1 MSLDGLLRAGSPL
14 RYEPVSMGNGK
25 VPEDGLPTAGAAYG
39 PLLRVSDRTGRG
51 QACSAVN
58 QPIGCCLLVH
68 GDCDVAWI
76 WLNLRCP

>member
-39 PLLRVSDRTGRG
+39 PLLRVSGRANRG
-51 QACSAVN
+51 QVCTAVSSA
-58 QPIGCCLLVH
+58 PIPVTSRAVMN
-68 GDCDVAWI
+68 D
-76 WLNLRCP
+76 